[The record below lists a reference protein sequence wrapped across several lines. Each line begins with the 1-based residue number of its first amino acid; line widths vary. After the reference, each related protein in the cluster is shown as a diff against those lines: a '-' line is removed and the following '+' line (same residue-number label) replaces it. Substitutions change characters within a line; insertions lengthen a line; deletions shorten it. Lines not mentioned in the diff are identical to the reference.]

1 MTEPILEM
9 RNITK
14 RFPGVTACD
23 KVNLTLYPGEVH
35 ALLGENGAGKST
47 LMNILTGIY
56 TPNEGTIIFKGKI
69 IDLRSP
75 RTAVDL
81 GIGMVHQHFKLV
93 ETLTVADNLTIA
105 AGKGK
110 FFPNRKEVEQSI
122 CDCAKEYHMD
132 VDPSARIWQLSVG
145 EQQRV
150 EILKLLYCGAEILIL
165 DEPTSVLTPQES
177 RALFSALHKM
187 AEAGKS
193 VLFITH
199 KMFEVMTYSDRITVL
214 RSGKSLAAMLRQDT
228 SREALTHIMVGRELG
243 VDVKSREDKDGGET
257 VLELKNVSVMGD
269 KGLLNLKNASL
280 SIHSGEILGIA
291 GVAGSGQRELAEV
304 IAGLRPPV
312 CGRVL
317 LKGED
322 LSGKSPAEILELGVA
337 YIPEDRMG
345 VGLVASMNMM
355 ENAIL
360 RSSTREPYN
369 KKGIL
374 QHNEILAYTRQLVE
388 QYENKHAGLTRPVS
402 LMSGGNLQK
411 LLISREV
418 AGEPKVIVAAYPV
431 HGLDIGATESIH
443 NILIGQRNQGAA
455 ILLIS
460 EDLEELMAMADR
472 IAALFEGEVMGEVDI
487 ADATYDGVG
496 QMMLGQRREDAGEQ
510 EAAHESSL

>member
-23 KVNLTLYPGEVH
+23 KVNLTLYHGEVH

-56 TPNEGTIIFKGKI
+56 TPNEGTIVFKGKA
-69 IDLRSP
+69 IDIRNP

-93 ETLTVADNLTIA
+93 DTLTVADNIFIA

-110 FFPNRKEVEQSI
+110 LFLNRKEMEQSV
-122 CDCAKEYHMD
+122 CGCAKEYNMD
-132 VDPSARIWQLSVG
+132 VDPSARIWQISVG
-145 EQQRV
+145 EQQQV
-150 EILKLLYCGAEILIL
+150 EILKLLYCGAEVLIL

-177 RALFSALHKM
+177 RALFSTLHRM
-187 AEAGKS
+187 AESGKS

-214 RSGKSLAAMLRQDT
+214 RNGKSLATMLTEDT
-228 SREALTHIMVGRELG
+228 TREELTHIMVGRELG
-243 VDVKSREDKDGGET
+243 VDVKSREDKIGGET
-257 VLELKNVSVMGD
+257 VLELKDVSVMGD
-269 KGLLNLKNASL
+269 RGLLNLKNASL
-280 SIHSGEILGIA
+280 RIHQGEILGIA

-304 IAGLRPPV
+304 IAGLRQPTA
-312 CGRVL
+312 GQVL
-317 LKGED
+317 LEGED
-322 LSGKSPAEILELGVA
+322 VFGKPPSELIRLGVA

-355 ENAIL
+355 ENVIL
-360 RSSTREPYN
+360 RSSTTEPFS

-374 QHNEILAYTRQLVE
+374 QHDEILAHTEQLVE
-388 QYENKHAGLTRPVS
+388 DYDIKNAGLSKPVR

-411 LLISREV
+411 LLLGREV
-418 AGEPKVIVAAYPV
+418 AGLPKIIVAAYPV
-431 HGLDIGATESIH
+431 HGVDISATEAIH
-443 NILIGQRNQGAA
+443 NILFEQRNQGAA

-460 EDLEELMAMADR
+460 ENLEELMKMADR
-472 IAALFEGEVMGEVDI
+472 IAALFEGEIMGVVDI
-487 ADATYDGVG
+487 AEATYDGVG
-496 QMMLGQRREDAGEQ
+496 QMMLGQRHEDAGRE
-510 EAAHESSL
+510 EAIHEDAL